1 MRTPNLGT
9 VFYAP
14 GEPPLDAAEMQRF
27 LREEL
32 QKISAAVQALAAGHL
47 DMQTVMP
54 AKPRNGMV
62 RYFDGVNAKPN
73 GTGGKGVWFYDGDAA
88 LWKQL
93 G

>member
-14 GEPPLDAAEMQRF
+14 NEPPEDTEIARY

-32 QKISAAVQALAAGHL
+32 QKVGAAINLLALGHIDQNNSAPV
-47 DMQTVMP
+47 
-54 AKPRNGMV
+54 KPRTGDI
-62 RYFDGVNAKPN
+62 RLADGTNWNPGSGQGLYVYYGSA
-73 GTGGKGVWFYDGDAA
+73 WHF
-88 LWKQL
+88 L

>member
-14 GEPPLDAAEMQRF
+14 GEPPTDAAEMQRF

-32 QKISAAVQALAAGHL
+32 QKIGAAVTALAAGHL
-47 DMQTVMP
+47 DKQTTLP
-54 AKPRNGMV
+54 AKPRDGDI

-73 GTGGKGVWFYDGDAA
+73 GTGGAGIWYFNSTTWV
-88 LWKQL
+88 QL